1 VIAAVEDPENIPE
14 SLNAYSLDVQRI
26 FIGEPGLDEVRTL
39 LQSYEQYVTTI
50 FEQSPPEP
58 EKQLVKDFRSLT
70 QDFEKAV
77 TAGIQDPE
85 N

>member
-26 FIGEPGLDEVRTL
+26 FIGDLGLDEVRTL

-50 FEQSPPEP
+50 FE
-58 EKQLVKDFRSLT
+58 
-70 QDFEKAV
+70 
-77 TAGIQDPE
+77 
-85 N
+85 